1 MEILQI
7 LPFRKK
13 WKMQNKNPWNSSF
26 HAQFIF
32 YTTHPNITS
41 WIQHAPRLFWHGKQE
56 NDQSIL
62 GSSLK
67 VAPPPPPNLDTSLC
81 GFFPSDHLKRGA
93 WLLDGFPRKLSCQ
106 ETTAHSFQLK
116 IVGNFVRNGSID
128 KFIQESVSPFLFWFL
143 VSLCVFLRV
152 KC

>member
-67 VAPPPPPNLDTSLC
+67 VAPPPPQILIPLSVASFRLIIWRGVLDCLTDFPGSFLVKRPQLTAFNWKLLEILLEMEALINSSKKVFLL
-81 GFFPSDHLKRGA
+81 FFFG
-93 WLLDGFPRKLSCQ
+93 
-106 ETTAHSFQLK
+106 
-116 IVGNFVRNGSID
+116 
-128 KFIQESVSPFLFWFL
+128 FWFHF
-143 VSLCVFLRV
+143 VYFCG
-152 KC
+152 